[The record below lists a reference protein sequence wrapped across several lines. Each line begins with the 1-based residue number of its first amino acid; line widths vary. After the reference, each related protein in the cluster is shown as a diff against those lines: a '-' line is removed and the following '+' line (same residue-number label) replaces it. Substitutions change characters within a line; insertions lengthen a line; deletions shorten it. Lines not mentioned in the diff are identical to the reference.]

1 MKLLHVISSMDPSE
15 GGVCYAVRITVA
27 SLAKKGIYNEVVCL
41 DAPDAFWSQADP
53 FLIHALGRG
62 WGPWCYSSKLV
73 SWLLDNLARFD
84 TVVLHGLWLYNGF
97 ALRRALSLL
106 KAHLRV
112 KDLAGSTLP
121 KHFIMPHGMLDP
133 YFQKATSRKL
143 KALRNWTYWNL
154 IERATINEADGILF
168 TSEAELQLARQ
179 SFPSYRPQRE
189 IVVGLG
195 VEAPP
200 TEVPAMQAAFL
211 NQCPEL
217 QNRPYLLF
225 LGRIHKKKGIEMLL
239 QAYADN
245 ASTLASVSVAVLT
258 GLKPFPAGGVLPVL
272 VVAGPGLD
280 TAYGRQIRR
289 LAAALPATAVYF
301 PGMLTGDAKWG
312 AFYGCEAFVL
322 PSHQENFGI
331 AVAEALACGKPVLIS
346 NQVNIWREIAA
357 GGGGTVEDDTLPGTQ
372 RLLQGWCRLTQD
384 QKQAMSN
391 CALATY
397 RQYFAIEGAAQK
409 MAAALQ

>member
-1 MKLLHVISSMDPSE
+1 
-15 GGVCYAVRITVA
+15 
-27 SLAKKGIYNEVVCL
+27 
-41 DAPDAFWSQADP
+41 
-53 FLIHALGRG
+53 
-62 WGPWCYSSKLV
+62 
-73 SWLLDNLARFD
+73 
-84 TVVLHGLWLYNGF
+84 
-97 ALRRALSLL
+97 
-106 KAHLRV
+106 
-112 KDLAGSTLP
+112 
-121 KHFIMPHGMLDP
+121 
-133 YFQKATSRKL
+133 
-143 KALRNWTYWNL
+143 
-154 IERATINEADGILF
+154 
-168 TSEAELQLARQ
+168 
-179 SFPSYRPQRE
+179 
-189 IVVGLG
+189 
-195 VEAPP
+195 
-200 TEVPAMQAAFL
+200 MQAAFL

-397 RQYFAIEGAAQK
+397 RQHFAIEGAAQK